1 MIKLAAACQSAYAA
15 NAEAEVE
22 SEAYARLLADVQ
34 CRRGSFYAEEIRVLY
49 VGQAQLHDERGVG
62 RKLDVLAAAKRQYF
76 LLTLTTET

>member
-1 MIKLAAACQSAYAA
+1 MVKLAAACQSAEAA

-34 CRRGSFYAEEIRVLY
+34 CRRDIFNAEETRVLY

-62 RKLDVLAAAKRQYF
+62 RKIDVLPAEQRQYF
-76 LLTLTTET
+76 LLTMTTET